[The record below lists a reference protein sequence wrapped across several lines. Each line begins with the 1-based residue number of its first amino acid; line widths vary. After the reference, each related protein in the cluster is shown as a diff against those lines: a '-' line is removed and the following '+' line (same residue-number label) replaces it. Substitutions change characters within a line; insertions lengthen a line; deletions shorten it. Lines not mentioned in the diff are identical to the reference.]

1 MAKAFLH
8 PTADVSPEAV
18 IGDDT
23 KVWSYAQIRE
33 RAHIGQQCIIGKNV
47 YVDFDVHIGDR
58 VKIQNNCSVY
68 HGVTLEDGVFVGP
81 HVCFCNDLIPRAI
94 TPDGELKSADDWEV
108 SPILVK
114 RGASI
119 GAGSILVPGITI
131 GSFAM
136 VGAGSLVSR
145 SVPDQGLV
153 YGNPARLRGFVCTCG
168 RKLTET
174 SHAAG
179 VFVGICEYDQRE
191 FTLHTSV
198 QQ

>member
-1 MAKAFLH
+1 MANAFLH
-8 PTADVSPEAV
+8 PTADVSPEAM

-33 RAHIGQQCIIGKNV
+33 RAHVGRQCIIGKNV

-108 SPILVK
+108 SPIVVK

-131 GSFAM
+131 GNFAM

-153 YGNPARLRGFVCTCG
+153 YGNPARMHGFVCTCG

-174 SHAAG
+174 SHVND
-179 VFVGICEYDQRE
+179 VFVGVCQHCQKE
-191 FTLHTSV
+191 FTLHSSV